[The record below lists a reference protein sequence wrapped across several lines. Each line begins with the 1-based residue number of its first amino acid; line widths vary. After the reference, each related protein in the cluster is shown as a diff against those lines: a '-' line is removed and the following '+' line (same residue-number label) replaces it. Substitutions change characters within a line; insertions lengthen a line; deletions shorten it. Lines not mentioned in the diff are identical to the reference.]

1 MQFFM
6 KDSKWNDE
14 EALKI
19 YQEGQSERLSDDE
32 GMITIDESGFVKK
45 GKNSVCVARQYC
57 GSVGKVENSQVGV
70 FVGYSGSKGFNASIQ
85 LVGELFKGFPP

>member
-1 MQFFM
+1 MDSPRGPRNLQFFM

-14 EALKI
+14 EASKI

-45 GKNSVCVARQYC
+45 VRILSAWHANIVVALE
-57 GSVGKVENSQVGV
+57 K
-70 FVGYSGSKGFNASIQ
+70 SKT
-85 LVGELFKGFPP
+85 VR